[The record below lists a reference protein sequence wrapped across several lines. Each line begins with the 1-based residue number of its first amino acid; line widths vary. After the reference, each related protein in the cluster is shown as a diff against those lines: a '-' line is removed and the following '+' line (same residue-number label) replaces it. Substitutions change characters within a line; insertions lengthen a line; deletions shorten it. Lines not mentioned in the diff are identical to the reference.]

1 MGEGIM
7 PPLETMGKQD
17 ASKAVGVCMCEWGMN
32 DFIPSA
38 IWLWGLIVGHN
49 SIITLGNFRDRAE
62 SGNSHF
68 QNDQGKWLNPSGP
81 QFPHLRLYTPQMLK
95 G

>member
-32 DFIPSA
+32 DFIASA

-68 QNDQGKWLNPSGP
+68 PRMIKGSGLTP
-81 QFPHLRLYTPQMLK
+81 LGLSFPI
-95 G
+95 